1 MMSKKPTIFV
11 NIAAYRDAE
20 AYPTIMDLFEKA
32 KHPENIHVGICWQYN
47 SLREEPFLISDR
59 KHQVSVINLDYK
71 KAKGACWAR
80 HVVQKLYNNETYY
93 LQVDAHSRFIPNW
106 DTAMIEELDRCDSD
120 RPILSTYPNH
130 YTLPNVITD
139 HGPYKLI
146 FNTFHHK
153 VPTFH
158 SRSCTEEERLNPSLS
173 PIVSGGFL
181 FSRAAA
187 MLDVPYDPYIY
198 FIGEEITMSARYWT
212 HGYDIFTPTKSMVF
226 HLYVVPEL
234 TKTHHWSDH
243 PDWHDNYEIHS
254 RQRVLHLLDAEE
266 TTNAMALRDLECYDL
281 GPYGHETTRSLAQYE
296 AFAGIDFKTQTLSE
310 SAKLGIPSA

>member
-1 MMSKKPTIFV
+1 MRGLSISLTHTRYSSVMSTKKTIFV

-47 SLREEPFLISDR
+47 TLREEPFLIGDR
-59 KHQVSVINLDYK
+59 KHQVSVINLDYQ

-80 HVVQKLYNNETYY
+80 HIVQKLYNNETYY
-93 LQVDAHSRFIPNW
+93 LQVDAHSRFIPHW

-120 RPILSTYPNH
+120 KPILSTYPNH

-146 FNTFHHK
+146 FNIFHNK
-153 VPTFH
+153 IPSFH
-158 SRSCTEEERLNPSLS
+158 SRSCTEEERLSPSLS
-173 PIVSGGFL
+173 TIVSGGFL
-181 FSRAAA
+181 FSHATA
-187 MLDVPYDPYIY
+187 MLEVPYDPYIY

-212 HGYDIFTPTKSMVF
+212 HGYDLFTPTKSMVF

-234 TKTHHWSDH
+234 TKILPAI
-243 PDWHDNYEIHS
+243 PDFDIEAYYRENISYT
-254 RQRVLHLLDAEE
+254 LDAEKWQ
-266 TTNAMALRDLECYDL
+266 ALHLFLGYLAGENGYHLVRDTKFE
-281 GPYGHETTRSLAQYE
+281 R
-296 AFAGIDFKTQTLSE
+296 
-310 SAKLGIPSA
+310 